1 MARIRWRRFGLEA
14 AIVTALAL
22 GAAAAQAALPAAVPP
37 RADEPTPT
45 PAPSGPPIA
54 ARVEGPWTLVAVD
67 DLARALGAP
76 WSADGPHLT
85 LRADTGVLVVF
96 DGSPDGWW
104 QAAGARDAEP
114 VASALPVGRVDGR
127 WYLPDD
133 LLGVLGV
140 RVEGGALWLPDGRV
154 RPLELA
160 REVVREGSAE
170 LVPLGPGVEGLRL
183 YAASADGPDVV
194 SLLVVDLGL
203 LGLAFP
209 EQQAALDAVLRE
221 LKSERALF
229 LVVTALAEAAWQPAI
244 YVVQDGRETL
254 LSAPMTVQVL
264 TGDPDR
270 VAPGEP
276 VAAVAFLPIDLD
288 LRRPLTVRWAGASG
302 SWTLR
307 R

>member
-1 MARIRWRRFGLEA
+1 MA
-14 AIVTALAL
+14 ALAAAL
-22 GAAAAQAALPAAVPP
+22 AAGGAAAQPEAPAPGAPAAPAVGPVGP
-37 RADEPTPT
+37 GAA
-45 PAPSGPPIA
+45 PAPADVRPSGEAIT
-54 ARVEGPWTLVAVD
+54 ARREGPWTLVAVD
-67 DLARALGAP
+67 ELARALGAP

-85 LRADTGVLVVF
+85 LRADAGVLVVF

-104 QAAGARDAEP
+104 QATGAREAEP
-114 VASALPVGRVDGR
+114 VASALPVGRIDGR

-140 RVEGGALWLPDGRV
+140 RVEGERLVLPDGRV
-154 RPLELA
+154 RPLAVE
-160 REVVREGSAE
+160 RPPVREGAAE
-170 LVPLGPGVEGLRL
+170 VVPLGPGVEGLRL
-183 YAASADGPDVV
+183 FAAARDGPDVV

-209 EQQAALDAVLRE
+209 EQQVALDAVLRE

-254 LSAPMTVQVL
+254 LSAPLTVQVL
-264 TGDPDR
+264 EGDPER
-270 VAPGEP
+270 VAPGQP
-276 VAAVAFLPIDLD
+276 VAAVAFLPADLD

-302 SWTLR
+302 TWTLR